1 MNDWKD
7 GDDVWMF
14 DSANEQYGMFSPF
27 FTLKCRKSEHI
38 VNINHW
44 KSHFDIFHTKEEAL
58 KAFRDR
64 LDEIENE

>member
-14 DSANEQYGMFSPF
+14 DSAEMFYPF
-27 FTLKCRKSEHI
+27 FTLKCRKSENTR
-38 VNINHW
+38 NIHYYMAD
-44 KSHFDIFHTKEEAL
+44 FDIFHTKEEAL